1 MSVQDQVRWNE
12 RYAQQTY
19 GQRHHPSALLQQ
31 LVTQNV
37 AVAGEPIAWDV
48 ACGTGR
54 NLLYL
59 AQCGYS
65 ATGLDIADVGL
76 AQARQRLEQA
86 GMSAQFVVHDL
97 ELPSLPQELTQAPQ
111 LIVVFRYL
119 NLDLLPKLAARLAVG
134 GRLVVEVHLQSTE
147 AVGGPGSARFRAEP
161 GALRQA
167 VIAHQLGHQLG
178 HQLRQQAGQEAESEA
193 KLGKLVIE
201 HDYEGPITDPDG
213 SPMALAQLVVRR
225 EA

>member
-1 MSVQDQVRWNE
+1 MSGQDQVRWNE
-12 RYAQQTY
+12 RYTQQTY
-19 GQRHHPSALLQQ
+19 GRRHHPSALLQQ
-31 LVTQNV
+31 WVPQNV

-65 ATGLDIADVGL
+65 AIGLDIADVGL
-76 AQARQRLEQA
+76 AQAMQRLEQA

-97 ELPSLPQELTQAPQ
+97 ELPKLPQELTLAPQ
-111 LIVVFRYL
+111 VIVVFRYL
-119 NLDLLPKLAARLAVG
+119 NLDLLSKLAARLAVG
-134 GRLVVEVHLQSTE
+134 GRLVVEVHLQSE
-147 AVGGPGSARFRAEP
+147 AAVGGPGSARFRAAP
-161 GALRQA
+161 GAVRQA
-167 VIAHQLGHQLG
+167 VLAHQLV
-178 HQLRQQAGQEAESEA
+178 GQPGKGTESEA
-193 KLGKLVIE
+193 KRSKLVVE

>member
-1 MSVQDQVRWNE
+1 MSLQDQVRWNE
-12 RYAQQTY
+12 RYTQQTY

-31 LVTQNV
+31 WVTQNV
-37 AVAGEPIAWDV
+37 AAAGEPIAWDV

-65 ATGLDIADVGL
+65 AIGLDIADVGL
-76 AQARQRLEQA
+76 AQAGQRLEQA

-97 ELPSLPQELTQAPQ
+97 ELPSLPQQLTQAPQ
-111 LIVVFRYL
+111 LIIVFRYL
-119 NLDLLPKLAARLAVG
+119 NLDLLSKLAARLAVG

-147 AVGGPGSARFRAEP
+147 AVGGPASARFRAAP
-161 GALRQA
+161 GAVRQA
-167 VIAHQLGHQLG
+167 VLTHQTAHQLG
-178 HQLRQQAGQEAESEA
+178 QQADQDAESEA
-193 KLGKLVIE
+193 KPGKLVIE

>member
-1 MSVQDQVRWNE
+1 MSLQDQVKWNE
-12 RYAQQTY
+12 RYAQQSY

-31 LVTQNV
+31 WVTQR
-37 AVAGEPIAWDV
+37 VAGEPVAWDV

-59 AQCGYS
+59 AQSGYS
-65 ATGLDIADVGL
+65 AVGLDIADVGL

-86 GMSAQFVVHDL
+86 GVSAQFVVHDL
-97 ELPSLPQELTQAPQ
+97 ESPSLPQKLTQAPQ

-119 NLDLLPKLAARLAVG
+119 NLDLLSKLAARLAVG
-134 GRLVVEVHLQSTE
+134 GRLIVEVHLQSDA
-147 AVGGPGSARFRAEP
+147 AVGGPGSARFRAAP
-161 GALRQA
+161 GTVRQA
-167 VIAHQLGHQLG
+167 VLDRQLS
-178 HQLRQQAGQEAESEA
+178 QQADLEAEQGVQAVAEP
-193 KLGKLVIE
+193 GKLVVE